1 SGTYL
6 WLIGREAGAVS
17 YRAKLTLTANGVT
30 TLSLTRSNN
39 GTDTTLATVR
49 VPGTVAAGTTLRLRF
64 EQFGS
69 APTRLRASAW
79 PAAGAEPADW
89 MLTTTDATA
98 ALQSP
103 GGFGID
109 SYVSSSATAGQ
120 TIQVDRYSITR
131 PGSSPPP
138 PPPPS
143 NVAPTAV
150 IGTPGI
156 NGRAVTLDGSG
167 SADTDGTVTAWQWSF
182 GDGTTADG
190 KNATHTYT
198 ADGTYPVILTVTD
211 DDGASG
217 TATASVTV
225 AAPPPPAAEAARDAF
240 GRNAT
245 GAWGTAE
252 TGGAWTVQ
260 GAVARYSVADGAGRQ
275 VLGTAGST
283 AESALHSVAATGSDT
298 RLRIAWSRTAAA
310 GTLYATVVPRAV
322 TTAADYRVKV
332 VVGSNGRPTLYPI
345 KRVGGVETNLAMI
358 TLPITVTAAT
368 SYSLAIRLAPSGAST
383 VLSAKLWPTGTA
395 EPTAWQVSATDGTAA
410 LQGAGSVRLSSY
422 LSSSATA
429 PVTTTFDDL
438 VISRL

>member
-1 SGTYL
+1 M
-6 WLIGREAGAVS
+6 VS
-17 YRAKLTLTANGVT
+17 
-30 TLSLTRSNN
+30 
-39 GTDTTLATVR
+39 
-49 VPGTVAAGTTLRLRF
+49 
-64 EQFGS
+64 
-69 APTRLRASAW
+69 
-79 PAAGAEPADW
+79 
-89 MLTTTDATA
+89 
-98 ALQSP
+98 
-103 GGFGID
+103 
-109 SYVSSSATAGQ
+109 
-120 TIQVDRYSITR
+120 
-131 PGSSPPP
+131 
-138 PPPPS
+138 
-143 NVAPTAV
+143 
-150 IGTPGI
+150 
-156 NGRAVTLDGSG
+156 GRAVTLDGGG
-167 SADTDGTVTAWQWSF
+167 SADTDGTVTGWRWSF

-190 KNATHTYT
+190 TSATHTFA
-198 ADGTYPVILTVTD
+198 ADGTYPVTLTVTD
-211 DDGASG
+211 DDGATG

-225 AAPPPPAAEAARDAF
+225 AAPPPPTTDVVRDAF
-240 GRNAT
+240 GRDVS

-260 GAVARYSVADGAGRQ
+260 GAAARYSVADGAGRQ

-283 AESALHSVAATGSDT
+283 AESALGSVAATGSDT
-298 RLRIAWSRTAAA
+298 RVRIAWSRTAAA

-383 VLSAKLWPTGTA
+383 VLSAKLWPTGAA

-410 LQGAGSVRLSSY
+410 LQGAGSAKLSSY